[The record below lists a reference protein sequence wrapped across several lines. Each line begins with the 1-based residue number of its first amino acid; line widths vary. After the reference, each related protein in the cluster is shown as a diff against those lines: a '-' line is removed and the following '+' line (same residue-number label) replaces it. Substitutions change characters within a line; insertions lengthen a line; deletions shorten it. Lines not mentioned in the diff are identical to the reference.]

1 MYIFIYIM
9 FIGKNIRY
17 LRRIEGHKQ
26 NWLAEQ
32 LGKKPNSVLQYEKG
46 GITPPIDVAQ
56 QICDI
61 YGITLDDL
69 VNKDLEAES
78 YKSVQEEGKEN
89 ESNTINQNDELLNK
103 MLAVKVLELIE
114 ILKREAP
121 EEYEKNHLH
130 IFVDTIKETFG
141 LK

>member
-1 MYIFIYIM
+1 MY
-9 FIGKNIRY
+9 IGKNIRY
-17 LRRIEGHKQ
+17 LRKKQGHKQ

-32 LGKKPNSVLQYEKG
+32 LGKSNGLVGEYERDKK
-46 GITPPIDVAQ
+46 TPPVDVLLK
-56 QICDI
+56 ICGI
-61 YGITLDDL
+61 YEVSLDEL
-69 VNKDLEAES
+69 VISDLEAES
-78 YKSVQEEGKEN
+78 YKSVQEEGEAS
-89 ESNTINQNDELLNK
+89 ESPGVYKNDELLNK

-141 LK
+141 IK

>member
-1 MYIFIYIM
+1 MY
-9 FIGKNIRY
+9 IGKNIRY
-17 LRRIEGHKQ
+17 LRKREGHIQK
-26 NWLAEQ
+26 WLAVQ
-32 LGKKPNSVLQYEKG
+32 LSKSAASISEYEKD
-46 GITPPIDVAQ
+46 ISVPPIDVAQ

-78 YKSVQEEGKEN
+78 YKSVQEEGEAS
-89 ESNTINQNDELLNK
+89 ESPGVYKNDELLNK

>member
-1 MYIFIYIM
+1 MY
-9 FIGKNIRY
+9 IGKNIRY
-17 LRRIEGHKQ
+17 LRERQGHKQ
-26 NWLAEQ
+26 KWLAEQ
-32 LGKKPNSVLQYEKG
+32 LGKSNGVVGEYERDKK
-46 GITPPIDVAQ
+46 TPPVDVLL
-56 QICDI
+56 QICNI
-61 YGITLDDL
+61 YEVSLDEL
-69 VNKDLEAES
+69 VVSDLEAES
-78 YKSVQEEGKEN
+78 YTSVQSG
-89 ESNTINQNDELLNK
+89 ESHASYKNDELLNK

>member
-1 MYIFIYIM
+1 ML
-9 FIGKNIRY
+9 IGKNIRY
-17 LRRIEGHKQ
+17 LRKREGHIQK
-26 NWLAEQ
+26 WLAQQ
-32 LGKKPNSVLQYEKG
+32 LSKSAASVSEYEKD
-46 GITPPIDVAQ
+46 ISIPPIDVAQ

-78 YKSVQEEGKEN
+78 YTSVQQDEAN
-89 ESNTINQNDELLNK
+89 ESQAAYKNDELLNK